1 VKRTI
6 PILLP
11 KDGDLLATMRLFRNL
26 ANEVSR
32 MAFEVRDKLNRKF
45 DLRRHCYHTLR
56 KRYPKVNSRVLE
68 YIIKIVAGCY
78 SKKKREKLEAPAVF
92 KKDFALLDKVCGGL

>member
-1 VKRTI
+1 
-6 PILLP
+6 
-11 KDGDLLATMRLFRNL
+11 
-26 ANEVSR
+26 
-32 MAFEVRDKLNRKF
+32 
-45 DLRRHCYHTLR
+45 
-56 KRYPKVNSRVLE
+56 VLE